1 MQKKNKKMLI
11 ILIILCIILILGVTF
26 AILYFA
32 TDLFKSNQELFLKYA
47 SKAFENSEDSF
58 IGTDINEYF
67 NKKEQTPYQNQG
79 TITPNIS
86 TQNGQEQFENVNNFD
101 ISYTGGIDN
110 LNSRLKED
118 ISLNYSN
125 DSKMEFSYQK
135 VGEQIGLQT
144 DYVNSKY
151 IVSTAEEIPNLD
163 ADLGN
168 VIEVLSKIQEL
179 KNIDLSWEEIARIR
193 DTYFNVLSSNLT
205 EDNFVKVSS
214 SDVTGYQLNITG
226 DELKNI
232 TLKLLETLQ
241 NDTETLDK
249 INEYLK
255 VQSSSNSITVN
266 DIAKLIEDINNNQD
280 ILNKTVK
287 ITVYVNGGNLNRL
300 EININENI
308 LDITKNKVD
317 TNVGYNISFKGTG
330 DNPVNILLNLNFTN
344 ITSNEGITEDY
355 ELQIGNNDITYNYKL
370 NNNINFQSASN
381 IEDFSDDNAM
391 ILSNYDSAEV
401 TSFISQVRQR
411 IIDVNK
417 ELMER
422 IGLLENENPLF
433 MSLPDLSKFFNINI
447 AGTKLSEEAINAFNQ
462 KFELYQSTKLAGV
475 TVKGLLTTIDQNNEQ
490 QENGETG
497 NSQLMITEINFNG
510 EEYDVNEQTVTMLKE
525 EVKTD
530 VDYRVEFEKDSNT
543 GLIYRAVINEKVA

>member
-58 IGTDINEYF
+58 IGTDISEYF

-79 TITPNIS
+79 TLTPNIS

-287 ITVYVNGGNLNRL
+287 MTVYVNGGNLNRL

-447 AGTKLSEEAINAFNQ
+447 AGTKLSEEEINAFNQ

>member
-1 MQKKNKKMLI
+1 MQKKNKKILI
-11 ILIILCIILILGVTF
+11 ILIILCIILILGITF
-26 AILYFA
+26 SILYFA

-79 TITPNIS
+79 TLTPNIY

-151 IVSTAEEIPNLD
+151 VVSTAEEIPNLD

-355 ELQIGNNDITYNYKL
+355 EFQIENNDITYNYKL
-370 NNNINFQSASN
+370 NNNINFQSVSN

-447 AGTKLSEEAINAFNQ
+447 AGTKLSEEEINAFNQ

>member
-26 AILYFA
+26 SILYFA

-58 IGTDINEYF
+58 IGTDISEYF

-79 TITPNIS
+79 TLTPNIS

-110 LNSRLKED
+110 LNSRIKED

-151 IVSTAEEIPNLD
+151 VVSTAEEIPNLD

-280 ILNKTVK
+280 ILNKKVK
-287 ITVYVNGGNLNRL
+287 ITVYEASSKTSGL

-308 LDITKNKVD
+308 LSITKNKVD

-344 ITSNEGITEDY
+344 ITANEGITEDY
-355 ELQIGNNDITYNYKL
+355 EFQIGNNDITYNYKL
-370 NNNINFQSASN
+370 NNNINFQSVSN

-447 AGTKLSEEAINAFNQ
+447 AVTKLSEEAINAFNQ

-497 NSQLMITEINFNG
+497 NGQLMITEINFNG

>member
-1 MQKKNKKMLI
+1 MQKKNKKILI

-47 SKAFENSEDSF
+47 KGAFENSEDSF

-67 NKKEQTPYQNQG
+67 SKKEQTPYQNQG

-86 TQNGQEQFENVNNFD
+86 TQKGQEQFDNVNNFN
-101 ISYTGGIDN
+101 ISYTGEIDN
-110 LNSRLKED
+110 LNSKQKED

-125 DSKMEFSYQK
+125 DSKMEFSYQQ
-135 VGEQIGLQT
+135 VGEQIGLQA

-151 IVSTAEEIPNLD
+151 LVSTAEEIPNLD

-168 VIEVLSKIQEL
+168 VIGVLAKLQEL

-214 SDVTGYQLNITG
+214 QDMTGYQLNITG
-226 DELKNI
+226 DSLKNVTI
-232 TLKLLETLQ
+232 KLLETLQ

-266 DIAKLIEDINNNQD
+266 NIAKLIEDINNNQD

-287 ITVYVNGGNLNRL
+287 ITVYEASGKLTGI
-300 EININENI
+300 EINIDENI
-308 LDITKNKVD
+308 LNITKNKVD

-344 ITSNEGITEDY
+344 IAANEGITEDY
-355 ELQIGNNDITYNYKL
+355 EFQIGNNDITYNYKL
-370 NNNINFQSASN
+370 NNNLSFQSASN
-381 IEDFSDDNAM
+381 IEDFSDNNAM

-401 TSFISQVRQR
+401 ASFVAQVRQR

-422 IGLLENENPLF
+422 IGLLENENPIF
-433 MSLPDLSKFFNINI
+433 KTLPDLSNFFDIDI
-447 AGTKLSEEAINAFNQ
+447 ARTNLSEEEISAFNQ
-462 KFELYQSTKLAGV
+462 KFELYQNTKLAGV
-475 TVKGLLTTIDQNNEQ
+475 TVRGLLTTIDQNNEQ
-490 QENGETG
+490 QGQEDG
-497 NSQLMITEINFNG
+497 NSEMMITEINFNG

>member
-1 MQKKNKKMLI
+1 M
-11 ILIILCIILILGVTF
+11 
-26 AILYFA
+26 
-32 TDLFKSNQELFLKYA
+32 
-47 SKAFENSEDSF
+47 
-58 IGTDINEYF
+58 
-67 NKKEQTPYQNQG
+67 
-79 TITPNIS
+79 
-86 TQNGQEQFENVNNFD
+86 
-101 ISYTGGIDN
+101 
-110 LNSRLKED
+110 
-118 ISLNYSN
+118 
-125 DSKMEFSYQK
+125 
-135 VGEQIGLQT
+135 
-144 DYVNSKY
+144 
-151 IVSTAEEIPNLD
+151 
-163 ADLGN
+163 
-168 VIEVLSKIQEL
+168 
-179 KNIDLSWEEIARIR
+179 
-193 DTYFNVLSSNLT
+193 
-205 EDNFVKVSS
+205 
-214 SDVTGYQLNITG
+214 
-226 DELKNI
+226 
-232 TLKLLETLQ
+232 
-241 NDTETLDK
+241 
-249 INEYLK
+249 
-255 VQSSSNSITVN
+255 
-266 DIAKLIEDINNNQD
+266 
-280 ILNKTVK
+280 
-287 ITVYVNGGNLNRL
+287 
-300 EININENI
+300 
-308 LDITKNKVD
+308 LDI
-317 TNVGYNISFKGTG
+317 IFKGTG

-447 AGTKLSEEAINAFNQ
+447 AGTKLSEEEINAFNQ

>member
-355 ELQIGNNDITYNYKL
+355 EFQIGNNDITYNYKL

-447 AGTKLSEEAINAFNQ
+447 AGTKLSEEEINAFNQ

>member
-79 TITPNIS
+79 TLTPNIY

-151 IVSTAEEIPNLD
+151 VVSTAEEIPNLD

-205 EDNFVKVSS
+205 EDNFLKVSS

-355 ELQIGNNDITYNYKL
+355 EFQIGNNDITYNYKL

-447 AGTKLSEEAINAFNQ
+447 AGTKLSEEEINAFNQ

>member
-1 MQKKNKKMLI
+1 MQKKNKKILI
-11 ILIILCIILILGVTF
+11 ILIILCIILILGITF
-26 AILYFA
+26 SILYFA

-151 IVSTAEEIPNLD
+151 VVSTAEEIPNLD

-287 ITVYVNGGNLNRL
+287 VTVYVNGGNLNRL

-355 ELQIGNNDITYNYKL
+355 EFQIGNNDITYNYKL

-447 AGTKLSEEAINAFNQ
+447 AGTKLSEEEINAFNQ

>member
-151 IVSTAEEIPNLD
+151 VVSTAEEIPNLD

-447 AGTKLSEEAINAFNQ
+447 AGTKLSEEEINAFNQ

>member
-1 MQKKNKKMLI
+1 MQKKNKKILI

-47 SKAFENSEDSF
+47 KGAFENSEDSF
-58 IGTDINEYF
+58 IGTDISEYF
-67 NKKEQTPYQNQG
+67 SKKEQTPYQNQG

-86 TQNGQEQFENVNNFD
+86 TQNGQEQFDNVNNFN
-101 ISYTGGIDN
+101 ISYTREIDN
-110 LNSRLKED
+110 LNSKQKED

-125 DSKMEFSYQK
+125 DSKMEFSYQQ
-135 VGEQIGLQT
+135 VGEQIGLQA

-151 IVSTAEEIPNLD
+151 LVSTAEEIPNLD
-163 ADLGN
+163 VDLGN
-168 VIEVLSKIQEL
+168 VIGVLAKLQEL

-214 SDVTGYQLNITG
+214 QDMTGYQLNITG
-226 DELKNI
+226 DSLKNV

-287 ITVYVNGGNLNRL
+287 ITVYETSGKLTGID
-300 EININENI
+300 INIDENI
-308 LDITKNKVD
+308 LNITKNKVD

-344 ITSNEGITEDY
+344 IAANEGITEDY
-355 ELQIGNNDITYNYKL
+355 EFQIGNNDITYNYKL
-370 NNNINFQSASN
+370 NNNLNFQSASN

-422 IGLLENENPLF
+422 IGLLENENPIF
-433 MSLPDLSKFFNINI
+433 KTLPDLSNFFDIDI
-447 AGTKLSEEAINAFNQ
+447 ARTNLSEEEISAFNQ

-475 TVKGLLTTIDQNNEQ
+475 TVRGLLTTIDQNNEQ
-490 QENGETG
+490 QGQEDG
-497 NSQLMITEINFNG
+497 NSEMMITEINFNG

>member
-1 MQKKNKKMLI
+1 MQKKNKKILI
-11 ILIILCIILILGVTF
+11 ILIILCIILILGITF
-26 AILYFA
+26 SILYFA

-151 IVSTAEEIPNLD
+151 VVSTAEEIPNLD

>member
-1 MQKKNKKMLI
+1 M
-11 ILIILCIILILGVTF
+11 
-26 AILYFA
+26 
-32 TDLFKSNQELFLKYA
+32 
-47 SKAFENSEDSF
+47 
-58 IGTDINEYF
+58 
-67 NKKEQTPYQNQG
+67 
-79 TITPNIS
+79 
-86 TQNGQEQFENVNNFD
+86 
-101 ISYTGGIDN
+101 
-110 LNSRLKED
+110 
-118 ISLNYSN
+118 
-125 DSKMEFSYQK
+125 
-135 VGEQIGLQT
+135 
-144 DYVNSKY
+144 
-151 IVSTAEEIPNLD
+151 
-163 ADLGN
+163 
-168 VIEVLSKIQEL
+168 
-179 KNIDLSWEEIARIR
+179 
-193 DTYFNVLSSNLT
+193 
-205 EDNFVKVSS
+205 
-214 SDVTGYQLNITG
+214 
-226 DELKNI
+226 
-232 TLKLLETLQ
+232 
-241 NDTETLDK
+241 
-249 INEYLK
+249 
-255 VQSSSNSITVN
+255 
-266 DIAKLIEDINNNQD
+266 
-280 ILNKTVK
+280 
-287 ITVYVNGGNLNRL
+287 
-300 EININENI
+300 
-308 LDITKNKVD
+308 
-317 TNVGYNISFKGTG
+317 
-330 DNPVNILLNLNFTN
+330 LNLNFTN

-447 AGTKLSEEAINAFNQ
+447 AGTKLSEEEINAFNQ

>member
-1 MQKKNKKMLI
+1 MQKKNKKILI
-11 ILIILCIILILGVTF
+11 ILIILCIILILGITF
-26 AILYFA
+26 SILYFA

-151 IVSTAEEIPNLD
+151 VVSTAEEIPNLD

-287 ITVYVNGGNLNRL
+287 ITVYVNGENLNRL

-370 NNNINFQSASN
+370 NNNINFQSVSN

-447 AGTKLSEEAINAFNQ
+447 AGTKLSEEEINAFNQ

>member
-1 MQKKNKKMLI
+1 MQKKNKKILI
-11 ILIILCIILILGVTF
+11 ILIILCIILILGITF
-26 AILYFA
+26 SILYFA

-447 AGTKLSEEAINAFNQ
+447 AGTKLSEEEINAFNQ

>member
-151 IVSTAEEIPNLD
+151 VVSTAEEIPNLD

-205 EDNFVKVSS
+205 EDNFLKVSS

>member
-1 MQKKNKKMLI
+1 MQKKNKKILI
-11 ILIILCIILILGVTF
+11 ILIILCIILILGITF
-26 AILYFA
+26 SILYFA

-151 IVSTAEEIPNLD
+151 VVSTAEEIPNLD

-287 ITVYVNGGNLNRL
+287 ITVYVNGENLNRL

-447 AGTKLSEEAINAFNQ
+447 AGTKLSEEEINAFNQ

>member
-1 MQKKNKKMLI
+1 MQKKNKKILI
-11 ILIILCIILILGVTF
+11 ILIILCIILILGITF
-26 AILYFA
+26 SILYFA

-58 IGTDINEYF
+58 IGTDISEYF

-79 TITPNIS
+79 TLTPNIS

-151 IVSTAEEIPNLD
+151 VVSTAEEIPNLD
-163 ADLGN
+163 ADIGN

>member
-125 DSKMEFSYQK
+125 DSKMEFSYKQ

-151 IVSTAEEIPNLD
+151 VVSTAEEIPNLD

>member
-1 MQKKNKKMLI
+1 MQKKNKKILI
-11 ILIILCIILILGVTF
+11 ILIILCIILILGITF
-26 AILYFA
+26 SILYFA

-344 ITSNEGITEDY
+344 ITANEGITEDY
-355 ELQIGNNDITYNYKL
+355 EFQIGNNDITYNYKL
-370 NNNINFQSASN
+370 NNNINFQSVSN

-447 AGTKLSEEAINAFNQ
+447 AGTKLSEEEINAFNQ

>member
-1 MQKKNKKMLI
+1 MQKKNKKILI
-11 ILIILCIILILGVTF
+11 ILIILCIILILGITF
-26 AILYFA
+26 SILYFA

-58 IGTDINEYF
+58 IGTDISEYF

-79 TITPNIS
+79 TLTPNIS

-151 IVSTAEEIPNLD
+151 VVSTAEEIPNLD

-447 AGTKLSEEAINAFNQ
+447 AGTKLSEEEINAFNQ

>member
-1 MQKKNKKMLI
+1 MQKKNKKILI
-11 ILIILCIILILGVTF
+11 ILIILCIILILGITF
-26 AILYFA
+26 SILYFA

-125 DSKMEFSYQK
+125 DSKMEFSYKQ

-151 IVSTAEEIPNLD
+151 VVSTAEEIPNLD

-355 ELQIGNNDITYNYKL
+355 EFQIGNNDITYNYKL

-447 AGTKLSEEAINAFNQ
+447 AGTKLSEEEINAFNQ

>member
-1 MQKKNKKMLI
+1 MQKKNKKILI
-11 ILIILCIILILGVTF
+11 ILIILCIILILGITF
-26 AILYFA
+26 SILYFA

-79 TITPNIS
+79 TLTPNIY

-125 DSKMEFSYQK
+125 DSKMEFSYKQ

-151 IVSTAEEIPNLD
+151 VVSTAEEIPNLD

-287 ITVYVNGGNLNRL
+287 ITVYVNGENLNRL

-355 ELQIGNNDITYNYKL
+355 EFQIENNDITYNYKL
-370 NNNINFQSASN
+370 NNNINFQSVSN

-391 ILSNYDSAEV
+391 ILSNYNSAEV

-447 AGTKLSEEAINAFNQ
+447 AGTKLSEEEINAFNQ

-510 EEYDVNEQTVTMLKE
+510 EEYDVNQQTVTMLKE

>member
-1 MQKKNKKMLI
+1 MQKKNKKILI
-11 ILIILCIILILGVTF
+11 ILIILCIILILGITF
-26 AILYFA
+26 SILYFA

-151 IVSTAEEIPNLD
+151 VVSTAEEIPNLD

-355 ELQIGNNDITYNYKL
+355 EFQIGNNDITYNYKL

-447 AGTKLSEEAINAFNQ
+447 AGTKLSEEEINAFNQ

>member
-1 MQKKNKKMLI
+1 MQKKNKKILI
-11 ILIILCIILILGVTF
+11 ILIILCIILILGITF
-26 AILYFA
+26 SILYFA

-58 IGTDINEYF
+58 IGTDISEYF

-79 TITPNIS
+79 TLTPNIS

-151 IVSTAEEIPNLD
+151 VVSTAEEIPNLD
-163 ADLGN
+163 ADIGN

-355 ELQIGNNDITYNYKL
+355 EFQIGNNDITYNYKL

-447 AGTKLSEEAINAFNQ
+447 AGTKLSEEEINAFNQ

-530 VDYRVEFEKDSNT
+530 VDYRVEFEIDSNT

>member
-1 MQKKNKKMLI
+1 MQKKNKKILI
-11 ILIILCIILILGVTF
+11 ILIILCIILILGITF
-26 AILYFA
+26 SILYFA

-79 TITPNIS
+79 TLTPNIY

-135 VGEQIGLQT
+135 VGDQIGLQT

-151 IVSTAEEIPNLD
+151 VVSTAEEIPNLD

-447 AGTKLSEEAINAFNQ
+447 AGTKLSEEEINAFNQ

>member
-1 MQKKNKKMLI
+1 MQKKNKKILI
-11 ILIILCIILILGVTF
+11 ILIILCIILILGITF
-26 AILYFA
+26 SILYFA

-79 TITPNIS
+79 TLTPNIS

-151 IVSTAEEIPNLD
+151 VVSTAEEIPNLD

-249 INEYLK
+249 INEHLK

-355 ELQIGNNDITYNYKL
+355 EFQIGNNDITYNYKL

>member
-1 MQKKNKKMLI
+1 MQKKNKKILI
-11 ILIILCIILILGVTF
+11 ILIILCIILILGITF
-26 AILYFA
+26 SILYFA

-58 IGTDINEYF
+58 IGTDISEYF

-151 IVSTAEEIPNLD
+151 VVSTAEEIPNLD
-163 ADLGN
+163 ADIGN

>member
-1 MQKKNKKMLI
+1 MKKKNKKMLI

-447 AGTKLSEEAINAFNQ
+447 AGTKLSEEEINAFNQ

>member
-1 MQKKNKKMLI
+1 MQKKNKKILI
-11 ILIILCIILILGVTF
+11 ILIILCIILILGITF
-26 AILYFA
+26 SILYFA

-151 IVSTAEEIPNLD
+151 VVSTAEEIPNLD

-168 VIEVLSKIQEL
+168 VIEVLSKVQEL

-214 SDVTGYQLNITG
+214 SDVTGYQFNITG

>member
-1 MQKKNKKMLI
+1 MQKKNKKILI
-11 ILIILCIILILGVTF
+11 ILIILCIILILGITF
-26 AILYFA
+26 SILYFA

-79 TITPNIS
+79 TLTPNIY

-125 DSKMEFSYQK
+125 DSKMEFLYQK

-151 IVSTAEEIPNLD
+151 VVSTAEEIPNLD

-355 ELQIGNNDITYNYKL
+355 EFQIENNDITYNYKL

-381 IEDFSDDNAM
+381 MEDFSDDNAM

>member
-1 MQKKNKKMLI
+1 MQKKNKKILI
-11 ILIILCIILILGVTF
+11 ILIILCIILILGITF
-26 AILYFA
+26 SILYFA

-151 IVSTAEEIPNLD
+151 VVSTAEEIPNLD

-168 VIEVLSKIQEL
+168 VIEVLSKMQEL

-355 ELQIGNNDITYNYKL
+355 EFQIGNNDITYNYKL

>member
-1 MQKKNKKMLI
+1 MQKKNKKILI
-11 ILIILCIILILGVTF
+11 ILIILCIILILGITF
-26 AILYFA
+26 SILYFA

-79 TITPNIS
+79 TLTPNIY

-151 IVSTAEEIPNLD
+151 VVSTAEEIPNLD

-287 ITVYVNGGNLNRL
+287 ITVYVSGGNLNRL

-355 ELQIGNNDITYNYKL
+355 EFQIENNDITYNYKL
-370 NNNINFQSASN
+370 NNNINFQSVSN

-433 MSLPDLSKFFNINI
+433 MSLPDLSKFFIINI
-447 AGTKLSEEAINAFNQ
+447 AGTKLSEEEINAFNQ

>member
-1 MQKKNKKMLI
+1 MQKKNKKILI
-11 ILIILCIILILGVTF
+11 ILIILCIILILGITF
-26 AILYFA
+26 SILYFA

-79 TITPNIS
+79 TLTPNIY

-151 IVSTAEEIPNLD
+151 VVSTAEEIPNLD

-168 VIEVLSKIQEL
+168 VIEVLSKMQEL

-355 ELQIGNNDITYNYKL
+355 EFQIGNNDITYNYKL

-447 AGTKLSEEAINAFNQ
+447 AGTKLSEEEINAFNQ

>member
-1 MQKKNKKMLI
+1 MQKKNKKILI
-11 ILIILCIILILGVTF
+11 ILIILCIILILGITF
-26 AILYFA
+26 SILYFA

-79 TITPNIS
+79 TITHNIS

-125 DSKMEFSYQK
+125 DSKMEFSYKQ

-151 IVSTAEEIPNLD
+151 VVSTAEEIPNLD

-280 ILNKTVK
+280 ILNKTVE

-355 ELQIGNNDITYNYKL
+355 EFQIGNNDITYNYKL

-447 AGTKLSEEAINAFNQ
+447 AGTKLSEEEINAFNQ